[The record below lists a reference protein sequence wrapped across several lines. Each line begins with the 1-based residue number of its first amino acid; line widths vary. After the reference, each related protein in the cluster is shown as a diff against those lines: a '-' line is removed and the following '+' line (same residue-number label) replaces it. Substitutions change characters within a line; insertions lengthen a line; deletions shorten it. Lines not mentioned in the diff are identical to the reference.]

1 MIGRLAAVSRGGSSL
16 LRVYTIGI
24 GAFLLVQGAASLL
37 GRATGRD
44 PHMATR
50 LLSDPTHATI
60 HALWGSALLAL
71 LAQRDDPVLTA
82 WAALAFGVFY
92 VGFLVVGVVVHHPFG
107 MMIDG
112 KENAFH
118 AVIGPL
124 ALILWLRDV
133 AGRRGVGPGRPA
145 GSG

>member
-1 MIGRLAAVSRGGSSL
+1 MIGRLAAVARGGSSL
-16 LRVYTIGI
+16 LRIYMIGI
-24 GAFLLVQGAASLL
+24 GAFLLIQGATSLL
-37 GRATGRD
+37 VRATGRD
-44 PHMATR
+44 PHMVTR

-60 HALWGSALLAL
+60 HAVWGIALLAL
-71 LAQRDDPVLTA
+71 LAPRDDPGLLA

-92 VGFLVVGVVVHHPFG
+92 VGFLVVGLVVHHPFG

-124 ALILWLRDV
+124 ALILWLREV
-133 AGRRGVGPGRPA
+133 AGRGGVGPGQRV
-145 GSG
+145 GSR

>member
-1 MIGRLAAVSRGGSSL
+1 VNGVLTAVPRKGSSL
-16 LRVYTIGI
+16 LRRYMIGV
-24 GAFLLVQGAASLL
+24 GALLFVQGAASLL
-37 GRATGRD
+37 VRATGRD

-60 HALWGSALLAL
+60 HVLWGFALLGL
-71 LAQRDDPVLTA
+71 LAPRDDPALTK

-92 VGFLVVGVVVHHPFG
+92 VGFLVVGLVVHHPLG

-124 ALILWLRDV
+124 AVILWLREMTR
-133 AGRRGVGPGRPA
+133 GRGVGPGAP
-145 GSG
+145 GSR